1 MSVFV
6 LYEFKWRCE
15 TVFSVDSSHIK
26 YTARKNTKK
35 IMIVY
40 KIEFGEICAI
50 VFRQVLQLLSRHSG
64 ASEAQGALQD
74 VLSSLRAG
82 YVNHTVQ
89 AIPATRPP
97 ATNGYSVSYD
107 DFSNCKS

>member
-1 MSVFV
+1 MSLSGDVKLWIV
-6 LYEFKWRCE
+6 AISNIQHER
-15 TVFSVDSSHIK
+15 IQ
-26 YTARKNTKK
+26 KK

-97 ATNGYSVSYD
+97 ATNEYSVSYD